1 MKTTFL
7 KTATAIFILVFAS
20 CSNDDAVTVP
30 TPIPTPIA
38 TGSTSFKLNGV
49 LITADE
55 VTATHYTN
63 SVAGGKYI
71 DVFVKKAGKEVLELH
86 FPANTGTYPAQQ
98 SFDMTSSWLTYKSN
112 DGATYPD
119 DYYNST
125 SGEMKVTTL
134 DMTGKVVKGT
144 FSFVGNNGSSNA
156 TITEGV
162 LFVNQ
167 ITVQ

>member
-1 MKTTFL
+1 MKSTFL
-7 KTATAIFILVFAS
+7 KTAIVCFILVFSS
-20 CSNDDAVTVP
+20 CSNDDS
-30 TPIPTPIA
+30 TPIPTPTPISS
-38 TGSTSFKLNGV
+38 GKTSFKLNGV

-86 FPANTGTYPAQQ
+86 FPANIGTYPAQQ

-112 DGATYPD
+112 DGATFPD
-119 DYYNST
+119 DYYHST
-125 SGEMKVTTL
+125 SGEMKISTL
-134 DMTGKVVKGT
+134 DMTGKKIRGT
-144 FSFVGNNGSSNA
+144 FNFVGNNTSTNA

>member
-1 MKTTFL
+1 MKFTIL
-7 KTATAIFILVFAS
+7 KTALAIFILVCAS
-20 CSNDDAVTVP
+20 CSNDDAAA
-30 TPIPTPIA
+30 IPTP
-38 TGSTSFKLNGV
+38 TPVVSGKTTFKLNGV
-49 LITADE
+49 QITADE

-86 FPANTGTYPAQQ
+86 FPANTGTFPAQQ

-119 DYYNST
+119 DYYNSN
-125 SGEMKVTTL
+125 SGQMKVTTL
-134 DMTGKVVKGT
+134 DMTGKVIKGT
-144 FSFVGNNGSSNA
+144 FSFNGNNGSANA
-156 TITEGV
+156 TITEGI
-162 LFVNQ
+162 LYVNQ